1 MLHGV
6 FRETVADEEDAQFGI
21 AARTASA
28 RAADLVDDVRERRFV
43 RALLAQV
50 VGLIGFGVGV
60 EDGRAVVVG
69 ADFAACGAVGPLR
82 HAVVVGPEN
91 AAAAVAEDRA
101 VVGAV
106 LERGGVRHRRDA
118 AAAGA
123 GRRGEVPVVRAAAH
137 RRTRAHV
144 AGDVAQTPGVLLGAR
159 VHLVAVVDA
168 VGQLGVAVGRGD
180 DTRRAARR

>member
-1 MLHGV
+1 MIHSEGVAFNQIDLEAAGARGIYVCNCAGMNAKAVAEQTILLMLGV
-6 FRETVADEEDAQFGI
+6 IKNVVSGDQAVRDGRQM
-21 AARTASA
+21 
-28 RAADLVDDVRERRFV
+28 DVKMGYMGDGSLKE
-43 RALLAQV
+43 LSDCT

-106 LERGGVRHRRDA
+106 LERGGVRYRRDA

-137 RRTRAHV
+137 
-144 AGDVAQTPGVLLGAR
+144 
-159 VHLVAVVDA
+159 
-168 VGQLGVAVGRGD
+168 
-180 DTRRAARR
+180 